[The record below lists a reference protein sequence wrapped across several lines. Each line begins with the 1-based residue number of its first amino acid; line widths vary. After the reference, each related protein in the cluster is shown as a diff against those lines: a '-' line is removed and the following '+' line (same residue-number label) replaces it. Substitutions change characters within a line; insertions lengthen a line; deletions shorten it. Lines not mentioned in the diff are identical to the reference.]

1 MKIIPHETMVDKVAG
16 TRSAAASKRAQAPE
30 PQPAGDRVSLS
41 PRARELAAARRALE
55 VIPDVRPDKV
65 ADLKARIEAGNYRI
79 DSEVIADRMLRDAL
93 PDD

>member
-1 MKIIPHETMVDKVAG
+1 MKIIPPETMVDKVAA
-16 TRSAAASKRAQAPE
+16 TQKPAAPQRAPATE

-55 VIPDVRPDKV
+55 VIPDVRTDKV
-65 ADLKARIEAGNYRI
+65 ADLKARIEAGTYRI
-79 DSEVIADRMLRDAL
+79 DSEAIADKMLRDAL